1 MNDTGPPTHLHA
13 LDEFSDWAAAAP
25 AAGLWRRS
33 ADFAEHFVDREL
45 VRPLALRM
53 TAVT

>member
-33 ADFAEHFVDREL
+33 ADFVFGAGVL
-45 VRPLALRM
+45 LAGNDE
-53 TAVT
+53 